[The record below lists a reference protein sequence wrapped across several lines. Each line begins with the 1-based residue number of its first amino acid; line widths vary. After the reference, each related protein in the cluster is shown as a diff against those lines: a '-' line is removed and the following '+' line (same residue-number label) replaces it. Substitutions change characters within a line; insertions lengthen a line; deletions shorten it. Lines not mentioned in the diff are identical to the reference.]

1 MLKCHENPDY
11 VMRSNRNSNQP
22 KSDSPIVRYVA
33 EDKTKSRSMSCSM
46 LRKHGKAFQKLKQK
60 SNRLKQRCTSLPLL
74 KKMKTILRESAGK
87 AQTIMSAKGLQD
99 DMIDFQAKVGD
110 IQNKYVD
117 SFIAM
122 VNEEYGADVAFD
134 IQNRLMNSL
143 DDLMKMVRK
152 TKNDMLEIVNILSGN
167 ESSRSNDI
175 VQPETS
181 DESMSDFDDEVV
193 DARLCGS
200 SQH

>member
-1 MLKCHENPDY
+1 
-11 VMRSNRNSNQP
+11 
-22 KSDSPIVRYVA
+22 
-33 EDKTKSRSMSCSM
+33 
-46 LRKHGKAFQKLKQK
+46 
-60 SNRLKQRCTSLPLL
+60 
-74 KKMKTILRESAGK
+74 MKTILRESAGK

-152 TKNDMLEIVNILSGN
+152 TKNDVEIVNIQGN
-167 ESSRSNDI
+167 ESSVLMI
-175 VQPETS
+175 
-181 DESMSDFDDEVV
+181 
-193 DARLCGS
+193 
-200 SQH
+200 